1 MARQAQAHSGIATAL
16 ARLVSLGVM
25 TSLAGGLVG
34 CQPLVRQGGYVMAA
48 PYDTYTPAATPTAR
62 NSSENALAAGMVS
75 VPTAYD
81 PMVREGLARIG
92 TLEGSQSQLRE
103 RLDQVEK
110 ALLRLDRRMQLV
122 ERNELSRMGEAQS
135 AVPSTLP
142 PLAAASQGVN
152 DASAPTAALAAAPE
166 PRGLVGAPQDESV
179 GTFQT
184 VSAASAGVINSPLQ
198 AAPRVQA
205 WQPNLALWR
214 AAGGLPSLADPE
226 PAAGR
231 PPTGTSAMKDVA
243 IWTVRYEPEKVWPD
257 REQLPSSRDMI
268 EALRARGALTIY
280 ARGPNP
286 NAITFRN
293 RVAALSRYL
302 AKVSS
307 QDTVPIA
314 TLSAPHLD
322 ADTIELLAT
331 P

>member
-1 MARQAQAHSGIATAL
+1 MVWQAQANSGMVAASRRL
-16 ARLVSLGVM
+16 AALGVAGL
-25 TSLAGGLVG
+25 LAGGVVG
-34 CQPLVRQGGYVMAA
+34 CQPMPRSGGYVMAA
-48 PYDTYTPAATPTAR
+48 PHEGYRHDTGASRAVSQGVVAAGVVPTPA
-62 NSSENALAAGMVS
+62 G
-75 VPTAYD
+75 YD
-81 PMVREGLARIG
+81 PMVREGLARVG
-92 TLEGSQSQLRE
+92 TLEGGQNQLRE

-122 ERNELSRMGEAQS
+122 ERNELSRMGDAQS
-135 AVPSTLP
+135 AAPNTLP
-142 PLAAASQGVN
+142 PLASGADGGFQN
-152 DASAPTAALAAAPE
+152 APAAALAAAPA
-166 PRGLVGAPQDESV
+166 PRSLVGVPQDEAL
-179 GTFQT
+179 GAFQT
-184 VSAASAGVINSPLQ
+184 VSAAGAGIISSPLQ
-198 AAPRVQA
+198 AAPRPQA
-205 WQPNLALWR
+205 WQPAPASER
-214 AAGGLPSLADPE
+214 VSGGLPSLADPE

-231 PPTGTSAMKDVA
+231 APTGTGEVRDVA

-257 REQLPSSRDMI
+257 RQQLPSSRDMV
-268 EALRARGALTIY
+268 EALRERGALTIY

>member
-1 MARQAQAHSGIATAL
+1 MVRQAQAHAGIAAVST
-16 ARLVSLGVM
+16 RLVSLGVVS
-25 TSLAGGLVG
+25 TLAGGLVG
-34 CQPLVRQGGYVMAA
+34 CQPMARPGGYVMAA
-48 PYDTYTPAATPTAR
+48 PYDPYAQAATPAR
-62 NSSENALAAGMVS
+62 NPSEKAVVGGMI
-75 VPTAYD
+75 PAPAAYD
-81 PMVREGLARIG
+81 PMVREGLARVG

-122 ERNELSRMGEAQS
+122 ERNELSRMGEAHA

-142 PLAAASQGVN
+142 PLAAASQGVGEM
-152 DASAPTAALAAAPE
+152 SAPTAALAAAPE
-166 PRGLVGAPQDESV
+166 PRGFVGIPLEESL
-179 GTFQT
+179 GSFQT
-184 VSAASAGVINSPLQ
+184 VSAAGSGVISSPLQ
-198 AAPRVQA
+198 AAPRAQV
-205 WQPNLALWR
+205 WQPSLASGR
-214 AAGGLPSLADPE
+214 PAGGLPSLADPE

-257 REQLPSSRDMI
+257 REQLPSSRDMV
-268 EALRARGALTIY
+268 EALRERGVLTIY

-322 ADTIELLAT
+322 TDTIELLAT

>member
-1 MARQAQAHSGIATAL
+1 MVRQAHIITGGAGAPTHW
-16 ARLVSLGVM
+16 VSLGVLV
-25 TSLAGGLVG
+25 SFAGGLVA
-34 CQPLVRQGGYVMAA
+34 CQPMVRPGGYAMAA
-48 PYDTYTPAATPTAR
+48 PYDTYTQTATPGR
-62 NSSENALAAGMVS
+62 NSSRNTLEAGMIPAPS
-75 VPTAYD
+75 AYD
-81 PMVREGLARIG
+81 PMVREGLARVG

-135 AVPSTLP
+135 AAPSRLP
-142 PLAAASQGVN
+142 PLAAATQGFGEAN
-152 DASAPTAALAAAPE
+152 PPMAALAAAPQ
-166 PRGLVGAPQDESV
+166 PRGLVGAPQDEPLGS
-179 GTFQT
+179 FHT
-184 VSAASAGVINSPLQ
+184 VSAAGSGVISSPLQ
-198 AAPRVQA
+198 AAPRAQA
-205 WQPNLALWR
+205 WQPTLAAER
-214 AAGGLPSLADPE
+214 SAGGLPSLADPE

-231 PPTGTSAMKDVA
+231 APTGTMAPQDVA

-268 EALRARGALTIY
+268 EALRERGALTIY